1 MFARELSAQ
10 LAERGWRSVL
20 CFLKQPPE
28 PVRGFLELPNVSL
41 EVVEDSWQL
50 SFKAAARLFQVLRRH
65 RPSILHLYF
74 TGFLSV
80 YPWMAKLLLV
90 KKIFFTD
97 QGSQPEGFVP
107 ARAPLWKHMAMRV
120 INGPLNGVIVV
131 SGYGYRIFT
140 ACDLLPES
148 RFHIIY
154 NSVDVAR
161 ADPGP
166 GKASEFRRRNSI
178 PPDRLVVTQVSWLI
192 PEKGLDD
199 LLAAARAV
207 ISAEPQAHFVLAGDG
222 SHRHNLERTAREL
235 GIADR
240 VTFTGVVPDPLADGL
255 FAASDIVCQMSR
267 WEEVFGYVNVE
278 AMASG
283 KPVVATRVGG
293 IPEIVVHGT
302 TGYLVDRRDTAAMTY
317 RILELLRDPAL
328 PPHGRSRTGSGGAE
342 VQPANQPGPTDEAIR
357 HLKRA
362 GSPAAISRNGLA
374 VISKVWVAGHLELDL
389 AAGDLARVSESAEGA
404 LGFPPS
410 ALKASLP

>member
-28 PVRGFLELPNVSL
+28 PVRGFLELPNVTL

-50 SFKAAARLFQVLRRH
+50 SFKAAARLFQVLRLH

-74 TGFLSV
+74 TGFPSV

-97 QGSQPEGFVP
+97 QGSHPEGFVP
-107 ARAPLWKHMAMRV
+107 ARAPLWKRLAMRV
-120 INGPLNGVIVV
+120 INGPLNGVIAV

-154 NSVDVAR
+154 NSVDVER
-161 ADPGP
+161 ANPGP
-166 GKASEFRRRNSI
+166 GKASELRRRNGI

-207 ISAEPQAHFVLAGDG
+207 ISAEPRAHFVLAGDG

-283 KPVVATRVGG
+283 KAVVATRVGG

-328 PPHGRSRTGSGGAE
+328 RRRMGEAGRE
-342 VQPANQPGPTDEAIR
+342 VVVQKFNQRINVGQLMKLYGI
-357 HLKRA
+357 
-362 GSPAAISRNGLA
+362 
-374 VISKVWVAGHLELDL
+374 
-389 AAGDLARVSESAEGA
+389 
-404 LGFPPS
+404 
-410 ALKASLP
+410 